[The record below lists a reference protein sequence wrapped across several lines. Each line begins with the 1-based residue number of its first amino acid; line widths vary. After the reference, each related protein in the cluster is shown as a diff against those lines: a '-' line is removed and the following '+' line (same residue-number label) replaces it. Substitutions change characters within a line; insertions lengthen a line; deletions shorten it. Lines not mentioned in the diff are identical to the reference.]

1 MKKNDLNNQAMD
13 IWCEK
18 VELGCSQDFAVN
30 DLLEQI
36 AKEAK
41 SSYDPGDI
49 WISICNLT
57 NSQKRR
63 FIREASQII

>member
-1 MKKNDLNNQAMD
+1 MKKKNLNNLAMD

-18 VELGCSQDFAVN
+18 IELGCSQDFTVN

-36 AKEAK
+36 VKEAK
-41 SSYDPGDI
+41 SSYDPRDI

-63 FIREASQII
+63 FIREASKIT